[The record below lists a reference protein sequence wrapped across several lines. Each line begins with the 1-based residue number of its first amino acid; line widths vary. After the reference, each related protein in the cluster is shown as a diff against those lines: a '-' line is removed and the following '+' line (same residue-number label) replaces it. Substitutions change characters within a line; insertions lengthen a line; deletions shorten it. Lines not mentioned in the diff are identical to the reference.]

1 VSAGSTFQDRIG
13 RQAVRNVVKAI
24 VASTLVFGISF
35 GAIAAAADGELDM
48 SFGVGGV
55 ARAGITDG
63 AGGPSG
69 CKPIVQPDGKIV
81 ICGTRLS
88 NGATG
93 SDFLIVRFTADGALD
108 DGFGTNGL
116 VTIDFDA
123 GSGGDRANGIA
134 LQSDGKIVVAGTTHG
149 AAMQS
154 ADFAVARLTADGILD
169 RTFAGS
175 GKTTIAFN
183 LDDGVGDDQ
192 VDAVAIQPDGTIVL
206 AGSAETASGVV
217 VAVARVLGDG
227 GRDAGFN
234 QTGRVTFGFELA
246 GATIEADNANGV
258 AIDSKGRI
266 VIAATANATAPQD
279 VAEFGAARLLSNG
292 ELDPSFNGS
301 GHTTIAFDPGTGIS
315 DALAFGVVIQ
325 DDDRILIPGYAN
337 SSPWAMQNMDMA
349 AARLMPD
356 GSPDM
361 AFGVDGKIMIPF
373 DMEASGVDA
382 AIGAVEQPDGRL
394 LFVGTALGEGTQY
407 GVVARVT
414 RDGMPDDSFGTLG
427 RQTYDLGLTVPGTQA
442 FTGVTLQGA
451 KIIVGGIAFVPPLG
465 SPQPMDCLV
474 VRLLDD
480 SVFADGFD

>member
-1 VSAGSTFQDRIG
+1 V
-13 RQAVRNVVKAI
+13 VRNVVKAI
-24 VASTLVFGISF
+24 AALTLVFGLCF
-35 GAIAAAADGELDM
+35 GTFAVAADGGLDTT
-48 SFGVGGV
+48 FGVGGV
-55 ARAGITDG
+55 ALAGITDG
-63 AGGPSG
+63 DGGPSG

-81 ICGTRLS
+81 ICGTRLL

-93 SDFLIVRFTADGALD
+93 SDFLVARFNADGALD
-108 DGFGTNGL
+108 AGFGINGL
-116 VTIDFDA
+116 VTIDFD
-123 GSGGDRANGIA
+123 GDTGGDRANGIA

-149 AAMQS
+149 AAQQS

-169 RTFAGS
+169 PAFAGS

-183 LDDGVGDDQ
+183 LDDGVGDDE

-206 AGSAETASGVV
+206 AGSAETSSGVV
-217 VAVARVLGDG
+217 VAVARVLDNGA
-227 GRDAGFN
+227 RDAAFN
-234 QTGRVTFGFELA
+234 LTGKVTFGFELA
-246 GATIEADNANGV
+246 GATVEADNADGV
-258 AIDSKGRI
+258 AIDSNGRI

-279 VAEFGAARLLSNG
+279 VAEFGAARLLANG

-301 GHTTIAFDPGTGIS
+301 GRTTIAFDPGTGIS

-325 DDDRILIPGYAN
+325 EDGRILIPGYAN

-349 AARLMPD
+349 AARLMAD

-373 DMEASGVDA
+373 DLEASGVDA
-382 AIGAVEQPDGRL
+382 AIGAVQQPDGRL
-394 LFVGTALGEGTQY
+394 LFVGTALGDATQY
-407 GVVARVT
+407 GVVVRVT
-414 RDGMPDDSFGTLG
+414 RDGMPDSSFGTLG

-442 FTGVTLQGA
+442 FTGVTLQGS

-465 SPQPMDCLV
+465 NPQPLDCLV
-474 VRLLDD
+474 MRLLND